1 MFNLDSDI
9 LRAYDIRGVVGQ
21 SLSADVA
28 FAVGRAFAT
37 IARDRLGRQ
46 PMFCS
51 AYDGRLSS
59 PELEQALVDGMV
71 ASGADVVR
79 LGLGPTPML
88 YFGVNTEKR
97 DGGIMVTGSH
107 NPPEYNGFK
116 LMLGRLP
123 FWDDDIKVLGQVAQS
138 GSFSSAHGEYREI
151 SIERKYVDRLCLE
164 YDSDLPYSVVWDC
177 GNGAAG
183 GVVRALTDRL
193 PGQHVVLNEL
203 IDGTFPSHHPD
214 PTVAAN
220 LEQLIDTVKSK
231 GADLGVAFDGD
242 GDRIGVV
249 DHQGTIVWGDQLLT
263 IYARDLLM
271 DSPGE
276 AIIADVKS
284 SSVFFDEVKRCGG
297 EPIMWRT
304 GHSPIKKKMAELS
317 APLAGEM
324 SGHIFFADRY
334 YGYDDALYAAVRLLG
349 ILAKS
354 HTSLFN
360 LRESLPKTISTP
372 EIRFPCD
379 DSQKFRLVKQVLKS
393 AHEIPGAD
401 VNELDGVRVTT
412 ADGWWLLR
420 ASNTQPVL
428 VVRFESWSDDGMMR
442 LKDTLSELLAKIGID
457 HSIVASG

>member
-1 MFNLDSDI
+1 MLKLDSHI

-21 SLSADVA
+21 SLTVDVA

-37 IARDRLGRQ
+37 IARERLGRQ

-51 AYDGRLSS
+51 AYDGRVSS
-59 PELEQALVDGMV
+59 PHLEQALVNGMV
-71 ASGADVVR
+71 ASGADVLR

-88 YFGVNTEKR
+88 YFGVNVEQR

-116 LMLGRLP
+116 LMLGQLP
-123 FWDDDIKVLGQVAQS
+123 FWDEDIEVLGKLAQS
-138 GSFSSAHGEYREI
+138 DSFCSVQGEWQKI
-151 SIERKYVDRLCLE
+151 SIEKKYVDRLRLE
-164 YDSDLPYSVVWDC
+164 YDFDVPYSVVWDC
-177 GNGAAG
+177 GNGASG
-183 GVVRALTDRL
+183 SVVRALTHKL
-193 PGQHVVLNEL
+193 PGRHVVLNEI

-214 PTVAAN
+214 PTVPAN
-220 LEQLIDTVKSK
+220 LEQLIEVVKSEE
-231 GADLGVAFDGD
+231 ADLGVAFDGD

-249 DHQGTIVWGDQLLT
+249 DHQGTIIWGDQLLT
-263 IYARDLLM
+263 LFAQDLLK

-276 AIIADVKS
+276 SIIADVKS

-297 EPIMWRT
+297 TPIMWRT
-304 GHSPIKKKMAELS
+304 GHSPIKKKMADVS

-354 HTSLFN
+354 CTSLFN
-360 LRESLPKTISTP
+360 LCETLPKTISTP

-379 DSQKFRLVKQVLKS
+379 DSEKFRLVNKVRKS
-393 AHEIPGAD
+393 AYAIPGAD
-401 VNELDGVRVTT
+401 INELDGVRVTT
-412 ADGWWLLR
+412 TDGWWLLR

-442 LKDTLSELLAKIGID
+442 LKDTLGKLLAETGID
-457 HSIVASG
+457 YSMVESS

>member
-1 MFNLDSDI
+1 MLKLDSEI
-9 LRAYDIRGVVGQ
+9 LRAYDIRGIVGKN
-21 SLSADVA
+21 LNVDVA

-37 IARDRLGRQ
+37 IARERLGTQRK
-46 PMFCS
+46 FCS
-51 AYDGRLSS
+51 AYDGRVSS
-59 PELEQALVDGMV
+59 PRLEQALVNGMV
-71 ASGADVVR
+71 ASGADVLR

-88 YFGVNTEKR
+88 YFGVNVQER
-97 DGGIMVTGSH
+97 DGGVMVTGSH
-107 NPPEYNGFK
+107 NPPDYNGFK
-116 LMLGRLP
+116 LMLGQLP
-123 FWDDDIKVLGQVAQS
+123 FWDEDIQDLGKLAQS
-138 GSFSSAHGEYREI
+138 GAFCCAQGKWREV
-151 SIERKYVDRLCLE
+151 SIERKYVDRLFLE
-164 YDSDLPYSVVWDC
+164 YGSGVPYSVVWDS

-183 GVVRALTDRL
+183 RIVRSLTGRL
-193 PGQHVVLNEL
+193 PGQHVVLNES

-214 PTVAAN
+214 PTVPEN
-220 LEQLIDTVKSK
+220 LEQLIEKVKSS

-263 IYARDLLM
+263 LYARELLQ

-276 AIIADVKS
+276 PIIADVKCS
-284 SSVFFDEVKRCGG
+284 NVFFDEVKRCGG

-304 GHSPIKKKMAELS
+304 GHSPIKKKMAEVS

-334 YGYDDALYAAVRLLG
+334 YGYDDAIYAAVRLLG

-354 HTSLFN
+354 GASLFN
-360 LRESLPKTISTP
+360 LRETLPKTISTP

-379 DSQKFRLVKQVLKS
+379 EAQKFRLVNEVRNS

-401 VNELDGVRVTT
+401 INELDGVRVTT

-428 VVRFESWSDDGMMR
+428 VARFESWSDDGMIR
-442 LKDTLSELLAKIGID
+442 LKDTLAKLIAKTGLD
-457 HSIVASG
+457 DSMVR